1 MDFLQ
6 MMVAG
11 LAGSPSMIHCTVLA
25 ITRIVFEYRKVN
37 SYPMSGQFSLVEIK
51 YWHKAYMYQSIYLY
65 TLIYIIAPLLAQGDC
80 ICFT

>member
-37 SYPMSGQFSLVEIK
+37 SYVMAILSCRNQV
-51 YWHKAYMYQSIYLY
+51 
-65 TLIYIIAPLLAQGDC
+65 LA
-80 ICFT
+80 